1 MGYDRIVYIR
11 YHFSC
16 GLDRKDAC
24 WLSFTPLTGADQQVR
39 SPSSRQV
46 FLSSEGS
53 MASFHE
59 ISSIDSSSS
68 VLDSVQKLLAVQLL
82 NNFGWFSWLP
92 CTKFVSSMLVVY
104 GVLDLLSTA
113 AASLSCNVKPRCRDR
128 IFYQMKAEA
137 WNFPAL
143 NLGKDGQEGFKN

>member
-1 MGYDRIVYIR
+1 MRGWN
-11 YHFSC
+11 S
-16 GLDRKDAC
+16 GLNHI
-24 WLSFTPLTGADQQVR
+24 ADQQVR

-68 VLDSVQKLLAVQLL
+68 VLDSVQKLLAVQL

-92 CTKFVSSMLVVY
+92 CTSSP
-104 GVLDLLSTA
+104 GA
-113 AASLSCNVKPRCRDR
+113 ATESSIR
-128 IFYQMKAEA
+128 
-137 WNFPAL
+137 
-143 NLGKDGQEGFKN
+143 